1 MNSIFSRNHVTILGE
16 GKQVILFAHGFGCEQ
31 SMWKQI
37 TPAFEKEYRLVLFDY
52 VGAGKSDIH
61 AYDANYRSIEGYVQD
76 VLLIIEQLQLEDVIF
91 VGHSVSSMIGMLA
104 SIRQPEKFKKIIMIG
119 PSPCYM
125 NDGDYKGGFEE
136 EDVQELLKMMEM
148 NFTGWASYMA
158 PFALGESSTEKTAEQ
173 LENVFVSQDPHIARE
188 FAEVTF
194 RLDCRDQLSKMTTPS
209 LILQCADDSIVPS
222 EIGYYLHAH
231 LPHSQFQLLKAKGHY
246 PHISH
251 PEETI
256 AFVKDYIK
264 EG

>member
-16 GKQVILFAHGFGCEQ
+16 GEQVILFAHGFGCEQ
-31 SMWKQI
+31 SMWQQI
-37 TPAFEKEYRLVLFDY
+37 TPAFEKEYRVVLFDY
-52 VGAGKSDIH
+52 VGAGKSDIQ
-61 AYDANYRSIEGYVQD
+61 AYDATYRSIEGYVQD
-76 VLLIIEQLQLEDVIF
+76 VLLIIEQLQLENVIF

-125 NDGDYKGGFEE
+125 NDGEYKGGFEE
-136 EDVQELLKMMEM
+136 EDVQELLEMMEM
-148 NFTGWASYMA
+148 NFIGWASYMA
-158 PFALGESSTEKTAEQ
+158 PFALGESSTDQTAEQ

-222 EIGYYLHAH
+222 EIGYYLNDH
-231 LPHSQFQLLKAKGHY
+231 LPYSTFQLLTAKGHY

-256 AFVKDYIK
+256 AFVKAYIK

>member
-31 SMWKQI
+31 SMWQQI

-52 VGAGKSDIH
+52 VGAGKSDIR

-104 SIRQPEKFKKIIMIG
+104 SIRQPEKFKKLIMIG

-209 LILQCADDSIVPS
+209 LILQCSDDSIVPR
-222 EIGYYLHAH
+222 EIGHYLHEH
-231 LPHSQFQLLKAKGHY
+231 LPHSEFQLLTAKGHY